1 MSFDSYMKQA
11 LTSVLDDLG
20 AESERKSYQFKVEV
34 KTSLVDSVLAD
45 LLRSRI
51 LKSPED
57 LQRLMIGAE
66 VERDQHSIAKMES
79 WLNLITDK
87 TFQKLANSKLAFWK
101 TRQRNLKETL
111 AELNKLKVVEEEK
124 IPQKIAA

>member
-87 TFQKLANSKLAFWK
+87 TFQKLADSKLIFWK

-124 IPQKIAA
+124 IPLKIAA